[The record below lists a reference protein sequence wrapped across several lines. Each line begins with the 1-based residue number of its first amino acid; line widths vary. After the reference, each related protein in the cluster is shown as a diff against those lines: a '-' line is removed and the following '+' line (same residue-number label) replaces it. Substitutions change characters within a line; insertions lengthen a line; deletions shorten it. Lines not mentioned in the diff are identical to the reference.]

1 MKQKRYPLLTPILM
15 LLKSRLVIIG
25 LFYVGSIGGL
35 VLLGERV
42 AVFQEY
48 FLFIWGSL
56 TGFSIVISGVLL
68 KEDEKELLKY
78 AIDKADDVI
87 LKDGKITKEDFLALY
102 HEFKNDE
109 EFKKKLAEQLYKD
122 LEQE

>member
-1 MKQKRYPLLTPILM
+1 M

-42 AVFQEY
+42 SVFQEY
-48 FLFIWGSL
+48 FIFIWGSL
-56 TGFSIVISGVLL
+56 TAFAAVISGVLL

-87 LKDGKITKEDFLALY
+87 MKDGKITKDDFLNLY
-102 HEFKNDE
+102 HEFKSDE

-122 LEQE
+122 LEK